1 MTPANSNESMR
12 CESITVR
19 LIWGPPVFHLRRK
32 TWTES
37 YLLMNSSSAL
47 STLVQSYKLEEAIY
61 LLLLRIN
68 NVNSI
73 PRHVAEEDKFVSHH
87 YILTEGT
94 FIPDKKK
101 QQQQQSYNS
110 HCNQP
115 YFWRG
120 MWKFRQ
126 TLLFK
131 HAHLEYLLFDLV
143 QTPSGPIVDEISLL
157 FGSMM

>member
-1 MTPANSNESMR
+1 MR
-12 CESITVR
+12 CENITVR
-19 LIWGPPVFHLRRK
+19 LIWGLPVFHLRRK
-32 TWTES
+32 TLTES

-47 STLVQSYKLEEAIY
+47 STLVQSYKFEKAIY

-94 FIPDKKK
+94 FIPDKKNNNN
-101 QQQQQSYNS
+101 NS
-110 HCNQP
+110 VTIHIVISHIFGEACE
-115 YFWRG
+115 
-120 MWKFRQ
+120 KFRQ

>member
-1 MTPANSNESMR
+1 
-12 CESITVR
+12 
-19 LIWGPPVFHLRRK
+19 
-32 TWTES
+32 
-37 YLLMNSSSAL
+37 MNSSSAL

-87 YILTEGT
+87 CILTEGT
-94 FIPDKKK
+94 FIPDKKTTTTC
-101 QQQQQSYNS
+101 NRVTIHIVIS
-110 HCNQP
+110 HIFGEACE
-115 YFWRG
+115 
-120 MWKFRQ
+120 KFRQ